1 MPLFQ
6 CFSIT
11 HLTSQHPKKHPS
23 KYTLHPTISVP
34 SPLLRAFSLSNRST
48 FLKNVERLD
57 NQVRRRG
64 EDGTEMVG
72 RRGEEES
79 RIWYQSV
86 KQTTDF
92 IRTI

>member
-11 HLTSQHPKKHPS
+11 HLTPQYPKKHPS

-34 SPLLRAFSLSNRST
+34 SPLQRPFWLSNRST
-48 FLKNVERLD
+48 FFKNVERLD

-72 RRGEEES
+72 RKMGKTHNM
-79 RIWYQSV
+79 IYTYV
-86 KQTTDF
+86 L
-92 IRTI
+92 IN

>member
-11 HLTSQHPKKHPS
+11 YLTPQHPKKHPS

-34 SPLLRAFSLSNRST
+34 SPLLGPFWLSNRST
-48 FLKNVERLD
+48 FFKKVERLD

-72 RRGEEES
+72 RKGVE
-79 RIWYQSV
+79 
-86 KQTTDF
+86 KG
-92 IRTI
+92 